1 MLIPVS
7 ASCWG
12 QSNQSLDLHAQFRL
26 RPYYGFTVKTGRE
39 PNMKCPVCD
48 IAMKSKAY
56 GGQTVDVCGAC
67 AGIWCD
73 DGELS
78 AVVKALIGA
87 GKIPKETGSNTV
99 RARESEDHDHRSNA
113 CPRCE
118 RITESFNFAYV
129 SNIFL
134 NRCTDCRGIW
144 LDGGEL
150 RRVAQF
156 IKNASPE

>member
-1 MLIPVS
+1 
-7 ASCWG
+7 
-12 QSNQSLDLHAQFRL
+12 
-26 RPYYGFTVKTGRE
+26 
-39 PNMKCPVCD
+39 MKCPVCD

-56 GGQTVDVCGAC
+56 VGQTVDVCGAC

-87 GKIPKETGSNTV
+87 GKIPNETASNTV
-99 RARESEDHDHRSNA
+99 RAREAEDHDHQSKA
-113 CPRCE
+113 CPRCAK
-118 RITESFNFAYV
+118 ITESFNFAYD
-129 SNIFL
+129 SNVFL